1 MQNSIWFTTQLTEF
15 KVVIDVKKERFFA
28 YTTQL
33 VSISIAYSHVFEV
46 SIENKNRL

>member
-15 KVVIDVKKERFFA
+15 KVVIDVREERFFA

-33 VSISIAYSHVFEV
+33 VSISIAYFHVFEV